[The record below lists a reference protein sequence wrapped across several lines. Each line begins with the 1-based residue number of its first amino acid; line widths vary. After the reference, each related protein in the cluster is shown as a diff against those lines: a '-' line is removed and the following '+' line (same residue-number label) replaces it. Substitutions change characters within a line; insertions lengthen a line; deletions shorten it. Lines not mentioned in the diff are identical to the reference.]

1 MRHRFACGGRRSNRP
16 TPLTWGLALLG
27 GLLLPALAV
36 GHADEP
42 LRIFEWTDEQGVVRY
57 TPHLDR
63 IPHKLLT
70 TVIVMERGE
79 DVRAFAYIGSVDGQP
94 VLRSEPPMDGPVRKV
109 VVMGPAP
116 LEARVAPLEV
126 DAEPF
131 EVEAAPLDPESPAAS
146 PAPPV
151 GGAPAPTGGPG
162 PGEDRC
168 SAARIAERARWLSPL
183 ERLELLQAHRLYG
196 TRVEVDGHVWQ
207 RLRLGFFP
215 SLTAARSVQSRLEP
229 SFPGAWIVPVSEA
242 ERQASETTALTQ
254 ASGEALSAPGAA
266 SYAIQLGAL
275 PLRDCIPQGEQLT
288 FRSTSD

>member
-1 MRHRFACGGRRSNRP
+1 MRRRFTCGGGQRNGP
-16 TPLTWGLALLG
+16 TPLTYGLALLG

-36 GHADEP
+36 SHADEP

-63 IPHKLLT
+63 IPHGLLT
-70 TVIVMERGE
+70 TVVVMERGE
-79 DVRAFAYIGSVDGQP
+79 DVRAFAYIGSVDGHP
-94 VLRSEPPMDGPVRKV
+94 VLRSEPPVDGAVRKV
-109 VVMGPAP
+109 IVMRPAP
-116 LEARVAPLEV
+116 LEARVTPLEV
-126 DAEPF
+126 
-131 EVEAAPLDPESPAAS
+131 EAVPLDPESPAAS
-146 PAPPV
+146 SAAPV
-151 GGAPAPTGGPG
+151 EGSPAPTVGPG

-168 SAARIAERARWLSPL
+168 SVARIAERTRWLSPL

-196 TRVEVDGHVWQ
+196 TRVEVDGRVWQ

-242 ERQASETTALTQ
+242 ERQASETTALAQ
-254 ASGEALSAPGAA
+254 INGEALSAPGAA

-275 PLRDCIPQGEQLT
+275 PFRDCIPQGEQLT
-288 FRSTSD
+288 VRSTSD

>member
-1 MRHRFACGGRRSNRP
+1 MRRRFTWGGDRRSGP
-16 TPLTWGLALLG
+16 TPLTRGLALLV

-42 LRIFEWTDEQGVVRY
+42 LRIFEWTDARGVVRY

-63 IPHKLLT
+63 IPHGLFT
-70 TVIVMERGE
+70 TVVVMESGE
-79 DVRAFAYIGSVDGQP
+79 DVRAFAYIGSVHGRP
-94 VLRSEPPMDGPVRKV
+94 VLRSEPPVDGAVRKV

-126 DAEPF
+126 
-131 EVEAAPLDPESPAAS
+131 EATPLDRESPAAS
-146 PAPPV
+146 AAAPIE
-151 GGAPAPTGGPG
+151 GAPVPTVGPG
-162 PGEDRC
+162 PGENRC
-168 SAARIAERARWLSPL
+168 SAPRIGERTRWLSPL

-196 TRVEVDGHVWQ
+196 TRVEVEGRVWQ

-229 SFPGAWIVPVSEA
+229 SFPGAWIVRVSEA
-242 ERQASETTALTQ
+242 ERQASETTALAQ
-254 ASGEALSAPGAA
+254 IDGEALSAPGAI